1 MKGLNSVKRI
11 AIFSLLIFLLIASV
25 VPVLAGGGRNR
36 SSPYV
41 MNGTVLTVDS
51 QSRTITM
58 ATLYGPFSKGE
69 EIVVSTTDRTRYSW
83 QTEAGCDPIEFD
95 LLEMGQLVGVTGL
108 FENDLFIATRIKV
121 KIQ

>member
-1 MKGLNSVKRI
+1 MKRI

-58 ATLYGPFSKGE
+58 ATLSGPFSKGE